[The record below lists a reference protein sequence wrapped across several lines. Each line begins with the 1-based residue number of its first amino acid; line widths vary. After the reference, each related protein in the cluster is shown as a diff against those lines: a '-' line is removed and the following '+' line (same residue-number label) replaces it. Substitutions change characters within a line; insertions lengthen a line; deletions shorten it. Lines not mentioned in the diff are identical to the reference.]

1 MPSPLKGGKVYKM
14 KRNTTGKYLQEEGS
28 VYAEDIESKGK
39 IIYFVNQEQRVVIR
53 SVFEEDVYNLAPLQK
68 MNNRE
73 KNWLIKKFAEPE
85 SIEKY
90 FVIEDLENFQADGT
104 RKILGVFNI
113 LEQGK
118 GREEEGEACIYVK
131 RNVDPRLAEL
141 LRNRVAITL
150 DEFCYALGREIM
162 IEIYRPSK

>member
-1 MPSPLKGGKVYKM
+1 V
-14 KRNTTGKYLQEEGS
+14 KRNSTGQYLQEEGS
-28 VYAEDIESKGK
+28 VYAEDVESEEK

-53 SVFEEDVYNLAPLQK
+53 SVFEEDVYNIAALQK

-73 KNWLIKKFAEPE
+73 KNWLLKKFAEPE
-85 SIEKY
+85 SVENY
-90 FVIEDLENFQADGT
+90 FVIEDLENFQTDGT

-113 LEQGK
+113 LQRK
-118 GREEEGEACIYVK
+118 KEEDEGEACIYVK

-150 DEFCYALGREIM
+150 DDFCYALGREIM
-162 IEIYRPSK
+162 INIYRPAK

>member
-1 MPSPLKGGKVYKM
+1 M
-14 KRNTTGKYLQEEGS
+14 KRNTTGQYLQEEGS
-28 VYAEDIESKGK
+28 VYAEDTESKEK
-39 IIYFVNQEQRVVIR
+39 IIYFVNQEQRVIIR
-53 SVFEEDVYNLAPLQK
+53 SVFEEDVYNIAPLQK

-73 KNWLIKKFAEPE
+73 KNWLIKRFAEPE
-85 SIEKY
+85 SVEKH

-113 LEQGK
+113 LERGK
-118 GREEEGEACIYVK
+118 EEGEACIYIK

-150 DEFCYALGREIM
+150 DDFCYALGREIM
-162 IEIYRPSK
+162 INIYRPAK